1 MTNYVAW
8 PLTYNIIR
16 RRIVNNTFGNVRKKA
31 DGTPKPHQGW
41 DFEAAP
47 GTAVY
52 AIASGK
58 VAFVKV
64 NEGDY
69 GTQICHSFEFGG
81 KTRYVFYAHLSSTT
95 VKKGDTVKQ
104 GQVIGATGK
113 SGNAV
118 NLGPLDDHLHFEIR
132 TQAVCG
138 LGLAG
143 RISPAKIYGT
153 CPLKEAAYQNFSYM
167 GAEQSADQC
176 SY

>member
-1 MTNYVAW
+1 MTNFVAW

-16 RRIVNNTFGNVRKKA
+16 RRMVNHTFGMVRDNGTKA
-31 DGTPKPHQGW
+31 HQGW

-47 GTAVY
+47 GTAIY

-58 VAFVKV
+58 VEFVKV
-64 NEGDY
+64 NDGPY
-69 GTQICHSFEFGG
+69 GTQICHSFVFGG
-81 KTRYVFYAHLSSTT
+81 ETRYAFYAHLSL
-95 VKKGDTVKQ
+95 VNAKKGDSVTQ

-113 SGNAV
+113 SGNAKDLKAV
-118 NLGPLDDHLHFEIR
+118 DDHLHFEIR
-132 TQAVCG
+132 TKALCG

-153 CPLKEAAYQNFSYM
+153 CPLKEAAYQNFSHM
-167 GAEQSADQC
+167 GAEQSANQC